1 MNATTP
7 SEQHRSNP
15 AISGRRRWL
24 REPLLHFFVFGG
36 LLFALDNLLVSR
48 RDSGNEILLNA
59 GADAELH
66 QIVRDE
72 LGREPND
79 TELAAMRRRWFDN
92 ELLYREGL
100 TLGLDR
106 GDTSIRERVIFKALN
121 VVQANLV
128 LPKPDDAELRAWFEA
143 NRSRYDNPP
152 RIDFLEAVI
161 VGKPSLAEAE
171 AFATTLNSRSNGK
184 DASTTDVESGLRIY
198 RGRPV
203 ATLTPAFGEAFTT
216 QLATLPMNR
225 WVALES
231 QDGPRAV
238 LVEKRAD
245 GQPAEFE
252 PLREKVLLDWRDQ
265 RMAELRTQAVR
276 KLADKYTLKVAGQ
289 AGEEKL

>member
-7 SEQHRSNP
+7 SEHDRSNP
-15 AISGRRRWL
+15 AVRGPRRWL

-36 LLFALDNLLVSR
+36 LLFGLDNLLLSR

-161 VGKPSLAEAE
+161 AGKPSLAEAE
-171 AFATTLNSRSNGK
+171 AFAATLNSRNNGK
-184 DASTTDVESGLRIY
+184 DASATDVESGLRIY

-245 GQPAEFE
+245 GQPAAFE

-276 KLADKYTLKVAGQ
+276 KLADKYTLRVAGQ

>member
-7 SEQHRSNP
+7 SALDRQTDVSAKSP
-15 AISGRRRWL
+15 RRWL

-36 LLFALDNLLVSR
+36 LLFALDSALVSR
-48 RDSGNEILLNA
+48 RDSGTVILLNA
-59 GADAELH
+59 GADAELQ

-72 LGREPND
+72 LGREP
-79 TELAAMRRRWFDN
+79 TAIELAAMRRRWFDN

-100 TLGLDR
+100 ALGLDR

-128 LPKPDDAELRAWFEA
+128 LPKPDDVELRAWFEA

-161 VGKPSLAEAE
+161 AGKPSLAEAE
-171 AFATTLNSRSNGK
+171 TFATVLNSK
-184 DASTTDVESGLRIY
+184 ATTKPDTDVESGLRIY
-198 RGRPV
+198 RGRPLS
-203 ATLTPAFGEAFTT
+203 TLTPAFGEAFTT
-216 QLATLPMNR
+216 QLATLPLNR
-225 WVALES
+225 WVALNA

-265 RMAELRTQAVR
+265 RMAELRSEAVH
-276 KLADKYTLKVAGQ
+276 KLGDKYRLTVAGE
-289 AGEEKL
+289 AS

>member
-1 MNATTP
+1 MNAITP
-7 SEQHRSNP
+7 SALDRQTDVSAKGP
-15 AISGRRRWL
+15 RRWL

-36 LLFALDNLLVSR
+36 LLFALDSALVSR
-48 RDSGNEILLNA
+48 RDSGNVILLNA

-72 LGREPND
+72 LGREP
-79 TELAAMRRRWFDN
+79 TAIELAAMRRRWFDN

-100 TLGLDR
+100 ALGLDR

-121 VVQANLV
+121 VVQANLS

-161 VGKPSLAEAE
+161 AGKPTLADAA
-171 AFATTLNSRSNGK
+171 AFAATLNSK
-184 DASTTDVESGLRIY
+184 AAAYPAAKPDTDVESGLRIY
-198 RGRPV
+198 RGRPL
-203 ATLTPAFGEAFTT
+203 ATLTPAFGAAFTT
-216 QLATLPMNR
+216 QLASLPLNR
-225 WVALES
+225 WVALNA

-265 RMAELRTQAVR
+265 RMAELRSAAVR
-276 KLADKYTLKVAGQ
+276 KLGDKYRLTVAGE
-289 AGEEKL
+289 AR